1 MKLRKNKIRKGGLV
15 YMDNERL
22 KELLTRLV
30 DVIVDRI
37 ELDGATEL
45 LTRIG
50 FTENELMEIVFGENS
65 AEKE

>member
-15 YMDNERL
+15 YMDNERA

-30 DVIVDRI
+30 DVIVNRI
-37 ELDGATEL
+37 ELDGATGL
-45 LTRIG
+45 FMRIG
-50 FTENELMEIVFGENS
+50 FTENELMEMVFGENS

>member
-1 MKLRKNKIRKGGLV
+1 
-15 YMDNERL
+15 MDNERA

-45 LTRIG
+45 FKRVG
-50 FTENELMEIVFGENS
+50 FTESELMEIVFGENS
-65 AEKE
+65 AEEA

>member
-15 YMDNERL
+15 YMDNERS